1 MSEQITFATSD
12 FASNPEPRCP
22 CILLLDVSGSMNGRP
37 INELNAGLVT
47 FRDELLADP
56 LALKRVE
63 LGIVTFGPVH
73 VEQPFTSAANFF
85 PPILFAQ
92 GDTPMGA
99 AITKALDMVEER
111 KREYRANGISY
122 YRPWIFLITDGAPT
136 DEWQAAANKVFRGE
150 EDKRF
155 AFFSIG
161 VQGADM
167 KTLAQISVRQPLPL
181 QGLQFRELFSWLSSS
196 LRSVSRST
204 PGTEYAN
211 MTHFITDED
220 AVSRLETFTSTG
232 RAHKVAAFTDGI
244 QRLALNMLD
253 NSPHVPFFT
262 PFFNGLAAA
271 TQEQLDLLPEL
282 LKQFLS
288 SPAVNERTDD
298 DKTLALALWA
308 E

>member
-22 CILLLDVSGSMNGRP
+22 CILLLDVSGSMSGRP

-73 VEQPFTSAANFF
+73 VEHPFTSAANFF

-167 KTLAQISVRQPLPL
+167 KTLAQISVRQPLSL

-204 PGTEYAN
+204 PGTE
-211 MTHFITDED
+211 
-220 AVSRLETFTSTG
+220 VVLEAPKGWTS
-232 RAHKVAAFTDGI
+232 V
-244 QRLALNMLD
+244 
-253 NSPHVPFFT
+253 
-262 PFFNGLAAA
+262 
-271 TQEQLDLLPEL
+271 
-282 LKQFLS
+282 
-288 SPAVNERTDD
+288 
-298 DKTLALALWA
+298 
-308 E
+308 

>member
-136 DEWQAAANKVFRGE
+136 DEWQAAANKVF
-150 EDKRF
+150 
-155 AFFSIG
+155 
-161 VQGADM
+161 QGADI

-204 PGTEYAN
+204 PGTE
-211 MTHFITDED
+211 
-220 AVSRLETFTSTG
+220 VVLEAPKGWTS
-232 RAHKVAAFTDGI
+232 V
-244 QRLALNMLD
+244 
-253 NSPHVPFFT
+253 
-262 PFFNGLAAA
+262 
-271 TQEQLDLLPEL
+271 
-282 LKQFLS
+282 
-288 SPAVNERTDD
+288 
-298 DKTLALALWA
+298 
-308 E
+308 